1 VTGLTTRQLGEQIRQ
16 LGIDILIDLHG
27 HTTGHRLD
35 VMALKP
41 APVQLTWLGFLGT
54 TGLSTID
61 YVLADRVSVPE
72 SAEGEFTEQVWRLP
86 HYYCFDEPDIAL
98 PVAPPPMLRNG
109 FITFGSFNKPNKL
122 NDRVLALWSQLLR
135 DIPGSRLLIKGKG
148 LNVPEF
154 RQQFQRRLLI
164 QGFDLDR
171 VILEGPAPRQQFL
184 ATYQHI
190 DIALDTFPYAGAT
203 TIVEALWCGVPV
215 LSLKG
220 DRMVWRMAE
229 SILSQAGF
237 SQWVAPGEAQFIALA
252 RTLAADPAGL
262 ASQRQQ
268 QRQQLL
274 QSPLF
279 DRVRYAEDLADAL
292 RGMWRAYCR

>member
-1 VTGLTTRQLGEQIRQ
+1 
-16 LGIDILIDLHG
+16 
-27 HTTGHRLD
+27 
-35 VMALKP
+35 MALKP

-54 TGLSTID
+54 TGLPTID
-61 YVLADRVSVPE
+61 YVLADRISVPE

-98 PVAPPPMLRNG
+98 PVTPPPVLRNG
-109 FITFGSFNKPNKL
+109 FITFGSLNKPNKL
-122 NDRVLALWSQLLR
+122 NDRVLALWAQLLR
-135 DIPGSRLLIKGKG
+135 DIPRSRLLIKGNG

-164 QGFDLDR
+164 QGFDLER
-171 VILEGPAPRQQFL
+171 VTLEGPAPRQQFL
-184 ATYQHI
+184 ATFQNI

-203 TIVEALWCGVPV
+203 TIVEALWCGLPV
-215 LSLKG
+215 LSLRG

-229 SILSQAGF
+229 SILNQAGF
-237 SQWVAPGEAQFIALA
+237 PHWVAPDEAHFIELA
-252 RTLAADPAGL
+252 RTLAADPEYL

-274 QSPLF
+274 ESSLF

-292 RGMWRAYCR
+292 RGMWRAYCRNTA